1 MRGDN
6 SLLIIGSQL
15 INIRRMMELEH
26 YHLATSI
33 IIFFFSFWPW
43 HVVCGILFPQ
53 LGTEPRPSA
62 VKAQSPNHWTTREF
76 SIIVAT

>member
-15 INIRRMMELEH
+15 INVRRMMELEH

-33 IIFFFSFWPW
+33 IIFFF
-43 HVVCGILFPQ
+43 LFG
-53 LGTEPRPSA
+53 LAMWFVEFYF
-62 VKAQSPNHWTTREF
+62 PNQGLNRGLLQ
-76 SIIVAT
+76 